1 MSASRFLLWGVVVLA
16 LMPLPALSATQ
27 NAASLQSELDTIYQ
41 QLLVDPSD
49 RALNQRLI
57 EIAVQLKDYDAA
69 IGAVERLIFYEPD
82 NADLQLQAARFYLQ
96 IKSYAAA
103 AGYLKDVLALPGL
116 TEAQRMDARQLLVT
130 ADRETRPSPWSGFG
144 QVGVRYQTNA
154 NHGSVALGLNE
165 PLPFEKPEPD
175 WNSFALGTLGLTE
188 PLNENVNFEATVS
201 GYYADQFQVDRLD
214 LGFAE
219 VNAGLRFATDDG
231 ALSLKPYALAQ
242 GILLGDVPYQS
253 AVGGGV
259 LARLT
264 YADGW
269 WVEPQFE
276 YKDRSYYKSHDYPMA
291 TDQTGDLFTYAV
303 NMNEQLG
310 DNVSLVSRIAFNRN
324 EAAAR
329 YQSYDQ
335 YSADVAMQVGFDLF
349 GVENWSFSP
358 YARVAVTDFKGI
370 APPEKYA
377 GLKTIRKDTLWT
389 VGANLEIPLRDRF
402 AIGLALEY
410 SKNASNLD
418 RDDYENLLVMIGP
431 QGRF

>member
-1 MSASRFLLWGVVVLA
+1 MSVLRFLLWGVVVLA
-16 LMPLPALSATQ
+16 LVPLPAPSAAQ
-27 NAASLQSELDTIYQ
+27 DPASLQSELDSIYQ

-49 RALNQRLI
+49 RSLNRRLI
-57 EIAVQLKDYDAA
+57 EIAVQLNDYDAA

-116 TEAQRMDARQLLVT
+116 TEAQRIDASQLLVT
-130 ADRETRPSPWSGFG
+130 ADRATRPSPWSGFG

-188 PLNENVNFEATVS
+188 PLNKNVNFEATVS

-291 TDQTGDLFTYAV
+291 PDQTGDLFTYAV
-303 NMNEQLG
+303 NMNGQLR
-310 DNVSLVSRIAFNRN
+310 DNVTLVSRIAFNRN

-349 GVENWSFSP
+349 GLENWSFSP
-358 YARVAVTDFKGI
+358 YARVAFTDFKGI

-377 GLKTIRKDTLWT
+377 GLQDHPEGHVVVRRCK
-389 VGANLEIPLRDRF
+389 
-402 AIGLALEY
+402 
-410 SKNASNLD
+410 S
-418 RDDYENLLVMIGP
+418 
-431 QGRF
+431 